1 MAHRTCSSRCS
12 ARPGNTLA
20 RRSEPTR
27 CLFPR
32 RLRSRR
38 WRLSAPAETKP
49 GRRRPG
55 VLLIGSLLY
64 LSVIF
69 GVMLWRGISIEP
81 EWVVLALLVIAIALG
96 RGKTF
101 IADWAPFL
109 LLFFAYEAMRGFAAK
124 TGFAPHDLSG
134 LERAVFAGTLPTV
147 TLQNAFYRSDT
158 VSPQDLI
165 AMFFY
170 FMHFPLPIIVGFVF
184 WVRSRDHYRRFIAAL
199 LLMAMLAFI
208 TYLFWPSAPP
218 WYQFRVSSGGGE
230 EVVHK
235 ILNETVDKLWGPN
248 YWVSPLYTH
257 LNPNQFAAFPSLH
270 AAFPALAALYA
281 WRRYRRLS
289 IALIGWTLAVALS
302 IVYLGEHYVVDA
314 LDGFLYVAA
323 AAIIVEAVSRWR
335 AQKPEERP
343 FP

>member
-1 MAHRTCSSRCS
+1 CS

-134 LERAVFAGTLPTV
+134 LERAVFGGTLPTL
-147 TLQNAFYRSDT
+147 TPQHEFYRLGT
-158 VSPQDLI
+158 VRRPDGGAVVI
-165 AMFFY
+165 E
-170 FMHFPLPIIVGFVF
+170 FVHLQTAT
-184 WVRSRDHYRRFIAAL
+184 SRG
-199 LLMAMLAFI
+199 
-208 TYLFWPSAPP
+208 
-218 WYQFRVSSGGGE
+218 V
-230 EVVHK
+230 
-235 ILNETVDKLWGPN
+235 
-248 YWVSPLYTH
+248 
-257 LNPNQFAAFPSLH
+257 
-270 AAFPALAALYA
+270 
-281 WRRYRRLS
+281 
-289 IALIGWTLAVALS
+289 
-302 IVYLGEHYVVDA
+302 
-314 LDGFLYVAA
+314 
-323 AAIIVEAVSRWR
+323 
-335 AQKPEERP
+335 
-343 FP
+343 